1 MKKFLSVILSV
12 MLIMSVCALVAC
24 NNNTENPD
32 NTENV
37 SISIVA
43 PDGAPALSLAKLMN
57 DDNQFG
63 AKVTYKVV
71 NASDITKHI
80 AGAGEKADVALVP
93 VNAASKILASGNEY
107 KGVATVT
114 HGNLYM
120 LTKDGTEINK
130 DNLSSLKGKTVAV
143 VNIANVPG
151 LTFKA
156 LLKKNNIEFTEDE
169 SEKSEEKVYLAG
181 IAGTDIAPSLVKGTA
196 DYVVAPEPAVSTV
209 TSAKPIIKKAA
220 ALHDI
225 YGAYPQAVMVVKASV
240 LEKNKNL
247 IKKIY
252 DAMVENQQWIV
263 ENPALAAKAVE
274 GKLLEGLT
282 ASFNEK
288 NTTADSV
295 AGCNI
300 KMVSFTESEINVVK
314 TYIADVKSVGE
325 SAVGEFTD
333 NFFFDITK

>member
-12 MLIMSVCALVAC
+12 MLIMSACALVAC

-156 LLKKNNIEFTEDE
+156 ILKKNNIEFTEDE

-263 ENPALAAKAVE
+263 ENPALAAKPSKANFWKVLPLRSTR
-274 GKLLEGLT
+274 KTPPQIRLP
-282 ASFNEK
+282 
-288 NTTADSV
+288 
-295 AGCNI
+295 
-300 KMVSFTESEINVVK
+300 VV
-314 TYIADVKSVGE
+314 I
-325 SAVGEFTD
+325 
-333 NFFFDITK
+333 